1 MTSPI
6 STRLSLPSDRPAH
19 GTSTSQSARWSAL
32 PLLAARVG
40 AQEDTDDFGLRMK
53 LRLLQLR
60 LQTWQS
66 PFSLRRRLGRG
77 LFLIF
82 AAAFFWL
89 GSATLHAKPSFASSS
104 TVAPIERIMEKTSPS
119 LDKIIDKYVRDHMFD
134 DDTYDPI
141 ESLYREAY
149 NDATQGTYHQAL
161 REVVGESLGQ
171 GVEKSLQKGAS
182 KMTIENMFFQAISML
197 QKRGLSQSTAIVVL
211 ASSFAIGAPLAF
223 MLGFAMVSGA
233 SKRNMTKLM
242 KSRYGESYTLDATI
256 KPEVIVEAPEDDEDE
271 DDADDDDDG
280 DE

>member
-1 MTSPI
+1 
-6 STRLSLPSDRPAH
+6 
-19 GTSTSQSARWSAL
+19 
-32 PLLAARVG
+32 
-40 AQEDTDDFGLRMK
+40 MK
-53 LRLLQLR
+53 LRLLQQR
-60 LQTWQS
+60 LPTFQS
-66 PFSLRRRLGRG
+66 PFSLRLRLRRA

-82 AAAFFWL
+82 TAAFFWL
-89 GSATLHAKPSFASSS
+89 GTATLHAKPSFASSS
-104 TVAPIERIMEKTSPS
+104 STLAPIERILEKTSPS
-119 LDKIIDKYVRDHMFD
+119 LDKIIDRYVKDHMFD

-149 NDATQGTYHQAL
+149 NDATQGTYPQAL

-171 GVEKSLQKGAS
+171 GVEKSLQSGSS

-211 ASSFAIGAPLAF
+211 ASCFAIGGPLTF

-242 KSRYGESYTLDATI
+242 KSRYGDSYTLDATI

-271 DDADDDDDG
+271 DDVEDDDEA